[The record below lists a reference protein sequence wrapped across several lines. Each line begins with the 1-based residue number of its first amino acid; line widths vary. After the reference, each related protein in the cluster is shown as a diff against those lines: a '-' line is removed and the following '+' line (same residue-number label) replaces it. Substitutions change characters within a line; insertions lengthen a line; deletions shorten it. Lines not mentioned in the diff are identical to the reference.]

1 MIDEAHEWTDGQ
13 IDRLTV
19 KMHAAYAQAANE
31 LQDRLEV
38 WMKDFEADRA
48 GWEKAVRQKIK
59 TKAEYDSWLE
69 ERAMERSWQTNMIN
83 QLAEDAVNADIRAR
97 QMINDELPTICA
109 ENANMEAFRICK
121 ATGLDLSFTIYD
133 HDSVRFLMTDPR
145 IFPEVDIAK
154 DIAWSQ
160 QKFTS
165 AITQSILQGESI
177 PRASKRLSSVFEM
190 GERFATMA
198 ARTAITYVE
207 GIGKQHSFERAKK
220 MGIPIKQQWNA
231 LHDGRT
237 RFPHR
242 QMDKVQVEV
251 GEKFNVDGYKMTG
264 PGDPSAP
271 AYLIYNCFV
280 GETDVCSDSKI
291 VRSYKHLFT
300 GKFVTVNTS
309 RGVKFTCTPNHPIL
323 TPNGW
328 VSAELLNEGDNL
340 FVASVLNSHVPTGNP
355 NVNHVMTSMQTIHKL
370 LGVPSIKRAA
380 GLGVNFHGDVPTS
393 DVEIVTK
400 EGLLGVSRD
409 TRSFEGFDKLF
420 LENPDTPTSCGSTLM
435 ERFSGVVA
443 SPSGVLGCECVS
455 LALLGRHSGHS
466 DSVGFG
472 GTSGFDSTLAQDA
485 IHNISTMPDIGSE
498 LLDGISG
505 KVTLDQIVSV
515 EITYGTRHVYNLQTE
530 NGYYF
535 VGNSSN
541 GNVIVAR
548 NCRCGV
554 TGEIGYEGL
563 DPLVTIGTDKFPD
576 DVTYEQWKS
585 GMYRTNAA
593 GEETE
598 SSKRER
604 GVLNAKAK
612 RGSKN

>member
-1 MIDEAHEWTDGQ
+1 MSDFGHDWTDEQ
-13 IDRLTV
+13 IEALSAKLHDV
-19 KMHAAYAQAANE
+19 YAQAANE
-31 LQDRLEV
+31 MQDRLEA
-38 WMKDFEADRA
+38 WLKDYEKQRKA
-48 GWEKAVRQKIK
+48 WEKAVKVGVK
-59 TKAEYDSWLE
+59 TKEEYKNWLKD
-69 ERAMERSWQTNMIN
+69 RAMERSWQTNMIN

-109 ENANMEAFRICK
+109 ENANMEAYRICK

-133 HDSVRFLMTDPR
+133 QDSIRFLMMDPQ
-145 IFPEVDIAK
+145 IYPTVDAIK
-154 DIAWSQ
+154 DMTWNR
-160 QKFTS
+160 QKFAS

-177 PRASKRLSSVFEM
+177 PNAAKRLSGVFDMDEKASV
-190 GERFATMA
+190 RA
-198 ARTAITYVE
+198 ARTSITYVE
-207 GIGKQHSFERAKK
+207 GIGKQRSFKRAEE
-220 MGIPIKQQWNA
+220 MGIPIMQEWNA

-237 RFPHR
+237 RYAHR
-242 QMDKVQVEV
+242 QMDGVKVRN
-251 GEKFNVDGYKMTG
+251 GEKFNVDGYMMTG
-264 PGDPSAP
+264 PGDPTAP
-271 AYLIYNCFV
+271 GYLIYNCFV
-280 GETDVCSDSKI
+280 GETNVCSDSKI

-323 TPNGW
+323 TTNGW

-340 FVASVLNSHVPTGNP
+340 FVASVLDSHVPSGNP
-355 NVNHVMTSMQTIHKL
+355 NVNHVMTSMQTIHEL
-370 LGVPSIKRAA
+370 LGMSSIKRAA

-400 EGLLGVSRD
+400 EGLLRVSWD
-409 TRSFEGFDKLF
+409 TRSFEGFDKLLF
-420 LENPDTPTSCGSTLM
+420 ENPDTPASCGSTLM
-435 ERFSGVVA
+435 ERFSGVMA

-466 DSVGFG
+466 DSVGLG

-485 IHNISTMPDIGSE
+485 IHNVSSMPDISSE

-515 EITYGTRHVYNLQTE
+515 EITCGTRHVYNLQTE

-548 NCRCGV
+548 NCRCGL
-554 TGEIGYEGL
+554 TGAIGYK
-563 DPLVTIGTDKFPD
+563 DIAPAVIINNDKFPK
-576 DVTYEQWKS
+576 DVTYDQWKS
-585 GMYRTNAA
+585 GMYRTDAS
-593 GEETE
+593 GKETK

-604 GVLNAKAK
+604 GV
-612 RGSKN
+612 S